1 MNKLVNFDTNPR
13 SHIVGRI
20 CVLFTSLIPR
30 ALSLSLSMLAC
41 FLFSYGGYAQSDFKS
56 AARAF
61 IEQNQYGGALELINE
76 AHNRGLADE
85 ESYRLLAEVYLN
97 VGSGIPAE
105 AAIDRAR
112 QLGADYAAT
121 AVPFAKSKL
130 IQGQY
135 DRAIA
140 ALRGV
145 TIPDNLKGETLIIT
159 GDAYFATGKFAE
171 AQRTYE
177 TAKQQFPDDYQ
188 SHLGLARL
196 ALKQGQLD
204 EAKEFADAAYERSQ
218 DNTMVQYTRGLLA
231 RYMGNL
237 EQAETFMVDA
247 VRLFPGNVM
256 ANLELAGIRINQ
268 QKYDDAELFLDAVY
282 QVNPKNAMA
291 LYLSGVI
298 LSSKGQYAEAEA
310 LLNRSR
316 TVTENFLPAL
326 YVRGLVAYQLDDNVV
341 AIELLTKVLSARPA
355 NRTARIALAGAFL
368 RVQQPGNAYN
378 TLLPL
383 IEQQQDDVSVLAVAA
398 AILIAQGETERGRA
412 MYERVAELQ
421 ALQGTEVVRGLDTKL
436 ALAQFVAGD
445 TENALSTLTVATA
458 ASEEVQLRDL
468 GVLGS
473 MQLRTDDFEGAA
485 ITISKIIETAP
496 NRALGYNMRGTME
509 FQRRDFEGAVQSFTQ
524 ALTLDANY
532 FTARRNRALA
542 AMNIGQFDRAET
554 DLKRL
559 LEDKPTDTRAKAAL
573 GKVLLEN
580 DKAEEA
586 VPYFREAVRLIPD
599 SLELWADYSQALA
612 DSGNTTRAIEEARAT
627 AVRGN
632 DDPDILRRMGLL
644 LLDLGQARAAERP
657 LSRYAVFKYAS
668 GEANLLHGRAL
679 LETGLYTGAR
689 MAFQRAAQSTE
700 DIVDPDVIN
709 WYLFATEAMGRKLEE
724 AEARLSSLLS
734 SKRPDDIE
742 ASLIG
747 QVFLDKGEPEL
758 AASAYREAL
767 KTNQN
772 EPLIIG
778 LSRALYAMGLGQS
791 GIAELEQFV
800 SDGAQWRLARY
811 ELAQRYEQNDQFES
825 ASTQYEQILRS
836 GVADAGVVAKLAVV
850 YLRLGNRASV
860 QLAQRAYLMS
870 PDDPAILD
878 VAGWVSLQAERNT
891 AQAIA
896 YLEKATRRAPGSA
909 LYKYHLGIAYI
920 ARGNKLDASRVLQQA
935 INLDPSFDGA
945 EDARQQ
951 LLVLNPQ

>member
-1 MNKLVNFDTNPR
+1 MIKLVSIALESSSQFMDWFRLPLKLLFPR
-13 SHIVGRI
+13 TLTV
-20 CVLFTSLIPR
+20 SLG
-30 ALSLSLSMLAC
+30 LLAC
-41 FLFSYGGYAQSDFKS
+41 LVIPSGVYAQSDFKA
-56 AARAF
+56 AARVF
-61 IEQNQYGGALELINE
+61 IEQGQYGGALELING
-76 AHNRGLADE
+76 AHNRGQADE

-135 DRAIA
+135 GRAIA

-145 TIPDNLKGETLIIT
+145 TIPENLKGEAYIIT
-159 GDAYFATGKFAE
+159 GDAYFATGKFVE

-177 TAKQQFPDDYQ
+177 NAREEFPSDYQ
-188 SHLGLARL
+188 SYLGLARL
-196 ALKQGQLD
+196 ALKQGQLS
-204 EAKEFADAAYERSQ
+204 EAKEFADLAYERSQ
-218 DNTMVQYTRGLLA
+218 NNTMVQYTRGLLA
-231 RYMGNL
+231 RYMGSMD
-237 EQAETFMVDA
+237 QAETYMVDA

-256 ANLELAGIRINQ
+256 ANLELASIRINQ
-268 QKYDDAELFLDAVY
+268 QRFDDAELFLDAVY

-326 YVRGLVAYQLDDNVV
+326 YVRGLVAYQLDDNAV
-341 AIELLTKVLSARPA
+341 AIELLTKVLSARPG
-355 NRTARIALAGAFL
+355 NRTARIALAGSFL
-368 RVQQPGNAYN
+368 KVQQPSNAYRA
-378 TLLPL
+378 LLPL
-383 IEQQQDDVSVLAVAA
+383 IEQQQDDVSVLALAA
-398 AILIAQGETERGRA
+398 SILIAQGETERGRA

-421 ALQGTEVVRGLDTKL
+421 ALQGNEVVRGLDTKL

-445 TENALSTLTVATA
+445 TKSALATLSVATA
-458 ASEEVQLRDL
+458 ASQEVQLRDL

-473 MQLRTDDFEGAA
+473 MQLRTDDFDGAE

-509 FQRRDFEGAVQSFTQ
+509 FQKRDFESAIQSFTQ
-524 ALTLDANY
+524 ALTLESNY

-542 AMNIGQFDRAET
+542 AMNLRQFDRAET

-627 AVRGN
+627 AVRGI
-632 DDPDILRRMGLL
+632 DDPSILKRMGLL
-644 LLDLGQARAAERP
+644 LLELDQARAAERP
-657 LSRYAVFKYAS
+657 LSRYAIFKYAS

-679 LETGLYTGAR
+679 LETGLFTGAR
-689 MAFQRAAQSTE
+689 MAFQRASGSTE
-700 DIVDPDVIN
+700 DKVDPDVIN
-709 WYLFATEAMGRKLEE
+709 WYLFATEAMGQKLEE
-724 AEARLSSLLS
+724 AEARLSTLKD
-734 SKRPDDIE
+734 SKRPDDID

-767 KTNQN
+767 KSGQT
-772 EPLIIG
+772 ESLIIG
-778 LSRALYAMGLGQS
+778 LSRALFAMGLGPS
-791 GIAELEQFV
+791 GIAELEQFIG
-800 SDGAQWRLARY
+800 GATQPRLARF
-811 ELAQRYEQNDQFES
+811 ELAQRYEQSERYED
-825 ASTQYEQILRS
+825 ASKQYEQILRS
-836 GVADAGVVAKLAVV
+836 GVANAGVVAKLAVV

-860 QLAQRAYLMS
+860 QLAERAYLMS

-878 VAGWVSLQAERNT
+878 VAGWVALQAERNT
-891 AQAIA
+891 TQAIT

-920 ARGNKLDASRVLQQA
+920 ARGNKIDAARVLQQA
-935 INLDPSFDGA
+935 LNLEPNFEGA

-951 LLVLNPQ
+951 LLALKSQ